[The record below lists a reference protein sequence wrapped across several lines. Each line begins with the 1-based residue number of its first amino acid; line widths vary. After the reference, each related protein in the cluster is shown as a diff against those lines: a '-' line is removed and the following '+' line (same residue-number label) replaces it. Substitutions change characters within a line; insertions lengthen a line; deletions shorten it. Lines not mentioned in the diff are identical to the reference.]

1 MKLKHSLLICISG
14 GIAITSQTLNA
25 QTFYQCIQC
34 KSGTYATSTGC
45 EPCPKGYYCTDGIK
59 TACPEFQT
67 TSSTGNSSSSAC
79 HIQEVKIYGKS
90 VTSGVI
96 STQYETIPV
105 NHSAFTCDKNSF
117 PKLFGTGGLTPSI
130 SGCVVSILGHYT
142 YDIGK
147 YGNGQYYNIVCDG
160 IPCNEY
166 HVEKVNTCSAG
177 YYIPSGSTSCQ
188 PCGYGYYCSGGKRT
202 GCPVNKTTTTTT
214 ASSSSACID
223 QYWGFRYKTSSGTST
238 LKYKIEQV
246 GYCPIQSGCT
256 FIDATGAIGG
266 GAGGTYMGLCSTSG
280 PCSHPTIIKYTPQ

>member
-45 EPCPKGYYCTDGIK
+45 EPCPKGYYCTGGTNK
-59 TACPEFQT
+59 TACPTGTYNNT
-67 TSSTGNSSSSAC
+67 TGATSASSC
-79 HIQEVKIYGKS
+79 K
-90 VTSGVI
+90 
-96 STQYETIPV
+96 
-105 NHSAFTCDKNSF
+105 
-117 PKLFGTGGLTPSI
+117 
-130 SGCVVSILGHYT
+130 
-142 YDIGK
+142 
-147 YGNGQYYNIVCDG
+147 
-160 IPCNEY
+160 
-166 HVEKVNTCSAG
+166 TCSAG
-177 YYIPSGSTSCQ
+177 TYSSSTAQTSCTKCPSGYYCTGGKNKTACPAGTYNNATGATSASSCKTCSAGTYSSTGQKSCQ
-188 PCGYGYYCSGGKRT
+188 SCGYGYYCSGGKRT